1 MLFTDLRPRRARLA
15 DEGRGHELS
24 ATLANLTQGQD
35 LVVMVARAS
44 PSPARQRPVFT
55 TAIPATARLLAPS
68 PAPAPISADNG
79 MVLQVR
85 GGGGGVAVAPG
96 CVWPP
101 CLFKSWNTV
110 QRYRRLVAAMLRCG
124 R

>member
-1 MLFTDLRPRRARLA
+1 MLFTDLRPRRTRLA

-44 PSPARQRPVFT
+44 PSPARQRLVFT

-68 PAPAPISADNG
+68 PAPRLRQYQQITEWSCKSGAAG
-79 MVLQVR
+79 E
-85 GGGGGVAVAPG
+85 
-96 CVWPP
+96 VWP
-101 CLFKSWNTV
+101 WH
-110 QRYRRLVAAMLRCG
+110 QVACG
-124 R
+124 RRV